1 MKKLGLILFGLS
13 YYQNYING
21 KIKFNHII
29 DCRYY
34 IDNFNIYLMD
44 YFKKEYDIDIYISSN
59 KNAIQ
64 DEILKIYNPTAY
76 HFDDIGIGRNKK
88 IAKGLELL
96 INSNINYDIIIIMRF
111 DIFFQKIFDNKFF
124 NFNKL
129 NIVSILEHNH
139 LIDDNLYIFPNK
151 YLSKIYEIF
160 LNCNDGYKEEAH
172 NLKNIFDKNFDIH
185 YILNQNARVENLSFF
200 KIRYFQN
207 IDFIMNIQS
216 HTFQK
221 NIIYNSKNNTSS
233 ICIHNDEI
241 INFSKNTS
249 NKCDFAWI
257 GYNLEKNREYNI
269 KFCFFVDKD
278 INNFNFIKLHKPVRY
293 YNQKNNIIPNKW
305 NDLEINVKTSKEDD
319 LLCFIF
325 DNFIGLIN
333 FKIKIILNI

>member
-1 MKKLGLILFGLS
+1 
-13 YYQNYING
+13 
-21 KIKFNHII
+21 
-29 DCRYY
+29 
-34 IDNFNIYLMD
+34 
-44 YFKKEYDIDIYISSN
+44 
-59 KNAIQ
+59 
-64 DEILKIYNPTAY
+64 
-76 HFDDIGIGRNKK
+76 
-88 IAKGLELL
+88 
-96 INSNINYDIIIIMRF
+96 
-111 DIFFQKIFDNKFF
+111 
-124 NFNKL
+124 
-129 NIVSILEHNH
+129 
-139 LIDDNLYIFPNK
+139 
-151 YLSKIYEIF
+151 
-160 LNCNDGYKEEAH
+160 
-172 NLKNIFDKNFDIH
+172 
-185 YILNQNARVENLSFF
+185 
-200 KIRYFQN
+200 
-207 IDFIMNIQS
+207 MNIQS

>member
-13 YYQNYING
+13 YHQNYING

-44 YFKKEYDIDIYISSN
+44 YFKKEYEIDIYISSN
-59 KNAIQ
+59 ENAIQ
-64 DEILKIYNPTAY
+64 DEILKIYNPISY
-76 HFDDIGIGRNKK
+76 NFDNTGIGRNKK

-96 INSNINYDIIIIMRF
+96 INSNINYDLILMMRF
-111 DIFFQKIFDNKFF
+111 DIFLQKIFDNKFF

-185 YILNQNARVENLSFF
+185 YILNEHTRVEHLSFF
-200 KIRYFQN
+200 KIRYL
-207 IDFIMNIQS
+207 
-216 HTFQK
+216 
-221 NIIYNSKNNTSS
+221 
-233 ICIHNDEI
+233 
-241 INFSKNTS
+241 
-249 NKCDFAWI
+249 
-257 GYNLEKNREYNI
+257 NL
-269 KFCFFVDKD
+269 
-278 INNFNFIKLHKPVRY
+278 
-293 YNQKNNIIPNKW
+293 
-305 NDLEINVKTSKEDD
+305 LED
-319 LLCFIF
+319 
-325 DNFIGLIN
+325 
-333 FKIKIILNI
+333 